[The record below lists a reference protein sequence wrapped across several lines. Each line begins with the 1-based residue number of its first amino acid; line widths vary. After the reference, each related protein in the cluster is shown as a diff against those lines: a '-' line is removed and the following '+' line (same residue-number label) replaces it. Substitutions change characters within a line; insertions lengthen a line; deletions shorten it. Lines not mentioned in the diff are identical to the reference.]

1 MGTWNTIERGMSPIE
16 QALEGLHT
24 PVLLGEVLDLLH
36 PRPGGRY
43 LDCTVGLGGHAEAIL
58 AAGGPAVLLCG
69 IDRDAETLKLAEERL
84 RRFQGQVQLVH
95 GDFRELRGIVQR
107 QGWDS
112 FDGIL
117 FDLGISSFQ
126 LRSPERG
133 FSFTTNGP
141 LDMRMDRSGGSR
153 TAAELLATLSERE
166 LAMILWAFGEE
177 RFSRRIAKAIVK
189 VREQDPITSTK
200 QLKDLI
206 ERTVPRSA
214 WPRKIHPATRTF
226 QALRIA
232 VNDELT
238 GLREALEEAAGLLEP
253 GGRLVVIAFHSLED
267 RIVKETFRRLAGQE
281 PSAFRLLTKKPVVPS
296 EEEREQNPHSRSAR
310 LRALERAER

>member
-1 MGTWNTIERGMSPIE
+1 
-16 QALEGLHT
+16 
-24 PVLLGEVLDLLH
+24 
-36 PRPGGRY
+36 
-43 LDCTVGLGGHAEAIL
+43 
-58 AAGGPAVLLCG
+58 
-69 IDRDAETLKLAEERL
+69 
-84 RRFQGQVQLVH
+84 
-95 GDFRELRGIVQR
+95 
-107 QGWDS
+107 
-112 FDGIL
+112 
-117 FDLGISSFQ
+117 
-126 LRSPERG
+126 
-133 FSFTTNGP
+133 
-141 LDMRMDRSGGSR
+141 MDRSGGSR

>member
-1 MGTWNTIERGMSPIE
+1 MGTLNTIERGMPPVE
-16 QALEGLHT
+16 QSLEGLHT
-24 PVLLGEVLDLLH
+24 PVLLREVLDLLH
-36 PRPGGRY
+36 PTPGGRY

-58 AAGGPAVLLCG
+58 TAGGPAILLCG
-69 IDRDAETLKLAEERL
+69 IDRDAEALELAEERL
-84 RRFQGQVQLVH
+84 HRFQGQVQLVH
-95 GDFRELRGIVQR
+95 GDFRGLREIVQKQR
-107 QGWDS
+107 WDP

-117 FDLGISSFQ
+117 FDLGVSSFQ
-126 LRSPERG
+126 LKSPERG

-153 TAAELLATLSERE
+153 TAAELLATLSEKE

-189 VREQDPITSTK
+189 MREQDPITSTK
-200 QLKDLI
+200 QLKHLI

-238 GLREALEEAAGLLEP
+238 GLREALEEAAGLLKP

-281 PSAFRLLTKKPVVPS
+281 PSVFRLLTKKPVVPS

-310 LRALERAER
+310 LRALERAEH